1 LAKSD
6 NEVSV
11 YAMARFLTRRFFSI
25 IISIIGATMI
35 IFTLSRLGPD
45 PIDLYLGDTQVEVTE
60 EFLAMVRADL
70 GLDKSLPEQ
79 YGIWVW
85 KLMHFDM
92 GQSIGTARPVK
103 DIVRDHI
110 TVTLRLAMGAW
121 IFAIV
126 VGITMGVLTAVKR
139 GTVWDY
145 GGRIF
150 ALIGQATPQFWTG
163 VMAILLFA
171 VILGWFPAG
180 TLGRQDGFPL
190 AWDNVKYWILPCIVL
205 GWPASAGIMRL
216 TRSAMLDI
224 LDSEYIKLARA
235 KGASKTTVV
244 WKHALQNAVIPPLT
258 SALVLLADYLN
269 GALVVEIIFS
279 LPGIGQV
286 ALQQAVYDNDWP
298 LLAGTVFV
306 FIGIYVSFAFV
317 ADILYAL
324 IDPRIRYG

>member
-1 LAKSD
+1 MS
-6 NEVSV
+6 
-11 YAMARFLTRRFFSI
+11 RFLARRA
-25 IISIIGATMI
+25 ISIFVSLIGATVF
-35 IFTLSRLGPD
+35 IFILTRLGPD
-45 PIDLYLGDTQVEVTE
+45 PIDLYLGDTQVEVSQ
-60 EFLAMVRADL
+60 EFIDLVRAEF
-70 GLDKSLPEQ
+70 GLDRSLPEQ

-85 KLMHFDM
+85 SLMRFDM
-92 GQSIGTARPVK
+92 GQSIGSARPVR
-103 DIVRDHI
+103 DIIRDHI
-110 TVTLRLAMGAW
+110 TITLRLAMGAW

-126 VGITMGVLTAVKR
+126 VGLSMGVLSAVKR
-139 GTVWDY
+139 GKSWDY
-145 GGRIF
+145 F
-150 ALIGQATPQFWTG
+150 ARTLALFGQAIPQFWSG

-171 VILGWFPAG
+171 VILGWLPAG
-180 TLGRQDGFPL
+180 TLGKQDGFPL
-190 AWDNVKYWILPCIVL
+190 AWHNLRYWILPCIVL

-216 TRSAMLDI
+216 TRSSMLEI

-235 KGASKTTVV
+235 KGVGTLTVI
-244 WKHALQNAVIPPLT
+244 WKHGLRNAVIPPLT
-258 SALVLLADYLN
+258 SALILMADYLN

-324 IDPRIRYG
+324 IDPRIRYQ